1 MNFIENIKQNRERIL
16 KGLINCIPLPFQRYK
31 KYWLGIQ
38 KKQYLLITSNQK
50 VGKSKLSD
58 YLFVYHPFFYALA
71 HPDQIRLKVLY
82 FTFETDVE
90 TKMQE
95 FYCQLLYKLDKIH
108 TDVDVLASAEK
119 EHVCPE
125 EIVNLLESERYQKYI
140 NAFQDCVTYIETIRN
155 PYGINKYIT
164 DFMLSRGTA
173 TYKSVTFSNKNG
185 EYTRDVIDSYTPNDP
200 EEYVIVVLDN
210 YANLSTEN
218 GISKMETIDRM
229 SKYAI
234 ALRDRFGLVFV
245 GIQHQAQAA
254 EGLESRKMDLVEA
267 STDNL
272 ADCKTTSRDANM
284 VIGLFNPWK
293 FGKETFEGYD
303 ITKLRNYARF
313 IKILEQR
320 RGRGQNLRC
329 PILFDAAVG
338 ECTELPRPDDREQ
351 LQQVYNY
358 IYRIDNERVS
368 YLNKEPSKYTLLGY
382 IKKLFNNG
390 K

>member
-1 MNFIENIKQNRERIL
+1 M
-16 KGLINCIPLPFQRYK
+16 
-31 KYWLGIQ
+31 
-38 KKQYLLITSNQK
+38 
-50 VGKSKLSD
+50 
-58 YLFVYHPFFYALA
+58 FVYHPFFYSLS
-71 HPDQIRLKVLY
+71 HPEKLRLKVLY

-95 FYCQLLYKLDKIH
+95 FYCQLLYKLNKIH
-108 TDVDVLASAEK
+108 TDVDVLASAE
-119 EHVCPE
+119 EEYPCPE

-173 TYKSVTFSNKNG
+173 TYKSVTFSNKSG

-210 YANLSTEN
+210 YANISVEN

-272 ADCKTTSRDANM
+272 ADCKTTSRDFLTHN
-284 VIGLFNPWK
+284 
-293 FGKETFEGYD
+293 
-303 ITKLRNYARF
+303 
-313 IKILEQR
+313 KICNCQ
-320 RGRGQNLRC
+320 
-329 PILFDAAVG
+329 
-338 ECTELPRPDDREQ
+338 
-351 LQQVYNY
+351 
-358 IYRIDNERVS
+358 
-368 YLNKEPSKYTLLGY
+368 
-382 IKKLFNNG
+382 
-390 K
+390 